1 MIGVTRQAV
10 RELRGLLTQTRA
22 ESGHALRLALDGRG
36 GISQAIGPA
45 RPGDLQF
52 NDDFGL
58 VLSIG
63 AELAQRVDGL
73 VFDWVI
79 RDNQGRTYG
88 TLAFRRPHDDDI
100 GVWAQPDHAAGAE
113 QGQSL

>member
-22 ESGHALRLALDGRG
+22 EPGHALRLALDGRG

-45 RPGDLQF
+45 RPGDVRF

-79 RDNQGRTYG
+79 RDHQGRNYG
-88 TLAFRRPHDDDI
+88 TLSFRRPQTDDI
-100 GVWAQPDHAAGAE
+100 GVWAQPEHAASAE
-113 QGQSL
+113 QGESL